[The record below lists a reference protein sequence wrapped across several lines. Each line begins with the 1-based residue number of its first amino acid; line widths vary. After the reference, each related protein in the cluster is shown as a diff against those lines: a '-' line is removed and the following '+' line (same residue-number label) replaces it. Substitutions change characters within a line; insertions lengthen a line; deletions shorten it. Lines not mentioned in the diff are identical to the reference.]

1 MSNNFKKMGCRLMTK
16 NKEVTIQDIINK
28 RKQHSRKVDT
38 KLIMKA
44 YNLASEKHKDQKR
57 SSGEPYIIHPLNVA
71 YILADTGL
79 DESTIC
85 AALLHDVVEDTD
97 VTDADLRKEFGDEIA
112 DMVAGVTKLS
122 EMQMQLAS
130 VEEKQVEN
138 YRRMFLAMGKDI
150 RVILIKLADRL
161 HNMRTLKYIKR
172 DRQIANAKE
181 TMEIYAPL
189 ANRLGLYSMKWEL
202 EDLAFKYLYPEEFHE
217 LVEGINKKREERL
230 KFIDKIMADIRVA
243 LKKQHIDAEV
253 TGRAKHLY
261 SIYRKM
267 KRDNKTL
274 DQIYDLFALRIL
286 VNSVKDCYAA
296 LGVVHEL
303 YSPMPGRF
311 KDYIAVPKPN
321 MYQSIHTTLLG
332 EKGTPFEVQIRTW
345 DMHRVAEYGI
355 AAHWA
360 YKEASY
366 FGRKQSVKV
375 EDDKLAWL
383 RETLEWQKEMQD
395 PQEFL
400 DTLKTELFEDEVYVF
415 TPKGAI
421 KVLPRGATPI
431 DFAYTI
437 HAEIGNHMVGCK
449 INSKMM
455 PIITPLKS
463 GDIVEIITSD
473 NSKGPSRDWL
483 KFVKSTTAKNRI
495 KSWFKKALREE
506 NIEKGKDLIEKEI
519 KRIGLSHADLFKNQY
534 IDPMLEKYKYKNL
547 DEMYSAV
554 GFGANSAVKIIA
566 RMLQEYKKDHKE
578 EDIDE
583 KMQELANIQKERK
596 SKPSSSGVIVKGID
610 NCLVKL
616 SKCCNPVPGD
626 EIVGYITRGR
636 GVSVHRK
643 DCVNVKDLLSEENR
657 MIDVEWYQEAK
668 ENYMVEIEVLAND
681 RSGLLVDVLTALK
694 DAKTKLM
701 GVNTK
706 TTKERIAIM
715 KIDLEVE
722 NTEELSRVI
731 KFIRKVDSVYEVRRK
746 K

>member
-1 MSNNFKKMGCRLMTK
+1 MQE
-16 NKEVTIQDIINK
+16 NKEIKIQDVIAK
-28 RKQHSRKVDT
+28 RKEHSRRVDT

-44 YNLASEKHKDQKR
+44 YNLANEKHKEQKR
-57 SSGEPYIIHPLNVA
+57 GSGEPYIIHPLNVA
-71 YILADTGL
+71 YILADIGL
-79 DESTIC
+79 DDSTIC

-97 VTDADLRKEFGDEIA
+97 VTDADLRRIFSDEIA

-122 EMQMQLAS
+122 KIQFAT
-130 VEEKQVEN
+130 VEEQQVED
-138 YRRMFLAMGKDI
+138 YRKMFLAMAKDI

-161 HNMRTLKYIKR
+161 HNMRTLKYLKR

-181 TMEIYAPL
+181 TRDLYAPL
-189 ANRLGLYSMKWEL
+189 ANRLGIYSLKWEL
-202 EDLAFKYLYPEEFHE
+202 EDLSFKYLEPEEYHE
-217 LVEGINKKREERL
+217 LVEGINKKREERT
-230 KFIDKIMADIRVA
+230 KFIDKIMDDIRVA
-243 LKKQHIDAEV
+243 LKKQKIDAEV

-303 YSPMPGRF
+303 YNPMPGRF

-345 DMHRVAEYGI
+345 EMHRIAEFGI

-375 EDDKLAWL
+375 EEDKLAWL
-383 RETLEWQKEMQD
+383 RETLEWQKELQD

-400 DTLKTELFEDEVYVF
+400 NTLKTELFEDEVYVF

-431 DFAYTI
+431 DFAYNI
-437 HAEIGNHMVGCK
+437 HAEIGNKMTGCK

-455 PIITPLKS
+455 PIITPLNS
-463 GDIVEIITSD
+463 GDIVEIITSE

-483 KFVKSTTAKNRI
+483 KFVKSSGAKNKI
-495 KSWFKKALREE
+495 KSWFKKAQKTE
-506 NIEKGKDLIEKEI
+506 NIEKGKELIEKEL
-519 KRIGLSHADLFKNQY
+519 KRIGFTHSDLFKPEY
-534 IDPMLEKYKYKNL
+534 IEQMLEKYKYKTM
-547 DEMYSAV
+547 DEMYAAV
-554 GFGANSAVKIIA
+554 GFGANSSVKVIS
-566 RMLQEYKKDHKE
+566 RMLQEYRKEHQE
-578 EDIDE
+578 EDIE
-583 KMQELANIQKERK
+583 QKIEELKKARQKK
-596 SKPSSSGVIVKGID
+596 VKPSNSGIIVKGID

-616 SKCCNPVPGD
+616 SKCCNPLPGD
-626 EIVGYITRGR
+626 EIVGYITKGR

-643 DCVNVKDLLSEENR
+643 DCVNIKDLISEENR
-657 MIDVEWYQEAK
+657 MIDVEWYEEEKASYQAE
-668 ENYMVEIEVLAND
+668 VEVFSND
-681 RSGLLVDVLTALK
+681 RTALLVDILK
-694 DAKTKLM
+694 ELGTTKAKIL

-706 TTKERIAIM
+706 TTKERIAI
-715 KIDLEVE
+715 INITLELE
-722 NTEELSRVI
+722 NLTELNKVLRA
-731 KFIRKVDSVYEVRRK
+731 IRKVDSVYEVKRK